1 MAVIHDMTES
11 FIFLPILVAFL
22 ILGIVIAIILVIR
35 RQRGSRDLRID
46 TFLPPFVGGK
56 VPKEETYVVPRNWKP
71 STNNRVYAP
80 LSIPI
85 ESPTRSSSFSSS
97 NFVQSIIHVLPPR
110 VGTSDFV

>member
-1 MAVIHDMTES
+1 MAVLHDLSES

-22 ILGIVIAIILVIR
+22 ILGIVIAIITVIR
-35 RQRGSRDLRID
+35 RQRGSREQRMD

-56 VPKEETYVVPRNWKP
+56 VPKEETYVVPRDWKP
-71 STNNRVYAP
+71 SASRSAVYAP

-85 ESPTRSSSFSSS
+85 ESSQTQSSSQR
-97 NFVQSIIHVLPPR
+97 FVQSIIHVLPPR